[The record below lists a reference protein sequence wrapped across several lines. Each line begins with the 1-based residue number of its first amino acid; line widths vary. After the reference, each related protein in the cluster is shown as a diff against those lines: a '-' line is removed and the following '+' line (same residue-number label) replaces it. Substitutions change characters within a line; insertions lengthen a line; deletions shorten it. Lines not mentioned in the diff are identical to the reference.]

1 MVDQFGNEIEKMT
14 KEEAKAS
21 VHEMGKM
28 MDYFEGIC
36 EYCGN
41 KRMNCPME
49 CIEMQ
54 LAKHNI

>member
-1 MVDQFGNEIEKMT
+1 MIDQFGNEANKMS
-14 KEEAKAS
+14 KEEAEAS
-21 VHEMGKM
+21 VQEMSRM

-41 KRMNCPME
+41 KRMDCSME

-54 LAKHNI
+54 LAKAK